1 MTRHVL
7 IGLWLLFS
15 QYVFGMCIVSKEW
28 KKHVWLKW
36 CKKWNWTLSYPKKSQ
51 PFDEDFTKATN
62 HCTYQLNPKFLV
74 NVIFCAQPP
83 NSMTPV
89 ARKAMIVARY
99 PAAVMWLVKDSYWLM
114 WDTEIHTLM
123 WQSDWHE
130 IHALKCRDL
139 IGASNIPLHSLTKS
153 YFFFME
159 KKI

>member
-1 MTRHVL
+1 MQKVKLNSFISQEISFFWWAFHKGHKPL
-7 IGLWLLFS
+7 HFS
-15 QYVFGMCIVSKEW
+15 NE
-28 KKHVWLKW
+28 
-36 CKKWNWTLSYPKKSQ
+36 
-51 PFDEDFTKATN
+51 
-62 HCTYQLNPKFLV
+62 PKFLV
-74 NVIFCAQPP
+74 NVIFCGQPP

-130 IHALKCRDL
+130 IHTLKCRDL
-139 IGASNIPLHSLTKS
+139 IGVSNIPLYSLTKS

-159 KKI
+159 KKKLKNHLKIGIYYYQHSLKVMMNFWGNIPLVG